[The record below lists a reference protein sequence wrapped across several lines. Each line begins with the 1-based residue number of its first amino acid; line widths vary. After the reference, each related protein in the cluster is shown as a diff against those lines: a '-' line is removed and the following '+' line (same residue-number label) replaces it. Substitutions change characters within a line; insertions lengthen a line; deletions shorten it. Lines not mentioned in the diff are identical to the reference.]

1 MTLMIRTFLLFILL
15 FISTNL
21 AQAQEPITAIQS
33 LYTAFWPDYDDPSVL
48 ILMTGDLP
56 PGASLPAEVSIP
68 VPTGASV
75 NAVAS
80 VNDGGMVDTQY
91 EINGDTLTLITA
103 DPRFRV
109 EFYAPYEE
117 DGDLRVFDFTW
128 EAGVDVGEFIAEI
141 QQPVNASSLTTEP
154 PAATSGVSPN
164 DGLTYHAL
172 APRNLPAGTP
182 FEMSFRYEMADPGL
196 TAGAPPPAVPDTTL
210 NQESGSSELSTIN
223 WPLVG
228 AGIVIFVL
236 VIAVTWLLA
245 TRNNRGRRSSG
256 RSNRPRKPAPNSN
269 TAKARFCHN
278 CGAKAEK
285 GDQFCRSCG
294 TKLKE

>member
-1 MTLMIRTFLLFILL
+1 MTFMIRTFLLFILL

-21 AQAQEPITAIQS
+21 VQAQEPVPAIES
-33 LYTAFWPDYDDPSVL
+33 LYVAFWPDYDNPSVL
-48 ILMTGDLP
+48 ILMTGDLSP
-56 PGASLPAEVSIP
+56 DTSLPAELTIP
-68 VPTGASV
+68 IPPGASV

-80 VNDGGMVDTQY
+80 VNDGGMADTQFDVT
-91 EINGDTLTLITA
+91 GDTLTLITD

-117 DGDLRVFDFTW
+117 DGDLRVFDYTW
-128 EAGVDVGEFIAEI
+128 EAGIDVGEFIAEI

-154 PAATSGVSPN
+154 AAATSGVSPN

-210 NQESGSSELSTIN
+210 PQESESSGAAGIN
-223 WPLVG
+223 WLLLG
-228 AGIVIFVL
+228 AGLVILVL
-236 VIAVTWLLA
+236 AIAVTWLLA
-245 TRNNRGRRSSG
+245 TRNSGSRRSG
-256 RSNRPRKPAPNSN
+256 RSNRPRKPAPTTNA
-269 TAKARFCHN
+269 AKARFCHN

-294 TKLKE
+294 TKLKQ